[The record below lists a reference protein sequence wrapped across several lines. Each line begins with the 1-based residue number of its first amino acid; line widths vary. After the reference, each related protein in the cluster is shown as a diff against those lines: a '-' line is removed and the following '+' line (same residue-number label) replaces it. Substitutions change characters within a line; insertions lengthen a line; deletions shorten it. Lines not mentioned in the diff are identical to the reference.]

1 MKVFTVTQNCKLSE
15 FTDNVYPQ
23 GSFCCNALLKN
34 SDIKVNGKRVNKN
47 IALSAGDIVT
57 YYTTPA
63 QESKKSHD
71 IIFEDKNIY
80 IADKHSGVSF
90 EGLLSEL
97 KSRGEYY
104 AVHRLDRNTEGLIA
118 FAKNSAAEEELLSAF
133 KNRNVKKRYIALCK
147 NGFKRLSA
155 VLEAYLKKD
164 ESAYEVKIYDTPRA
178 GAVKIITEYKVLEN
192 RGDIALVEVVL
203 HTGRTH
209 QIRAHMAHIGC
220 PVLGD
225 GKYGDG
231 QLNKKYNAA
240 RQRLVSK
247 YLQFG
252 TDGALK
258 YLNGKIFESKK
269 EL

>member
-1 MKVFTVTQNCKLSE
+1 MKVFTANKNCKLSE
-15 FTDNVYPQ
+15 YTDNVYPQ
-23 GSFCCNALLKN
+23 GSFCFNTLIKN
-34 SDIKVNGKRVNKN
+34 GDIKVNGKRVNKN
-47 IALSAGDIVT
+47 IALSPGDTVT

-71 IIFEDKNIY
+71 IIFEDENIY
-80 IADKHSGVSF
+80 IADKLSGVSF

-97 KSRGEYY
+97 KSRGEFYG
-104 AVHRLDRNTEGLIA
+104 VHRLDRNTEGLIV
-118 FAKNSAAEEELLSAF
+118 FAKNSAAEEELTQAF
-133 KNRNVKKRYIALCK
+133 KNRNVKKKYIALCK
-147 NGFKRLSA
+147 NCFKRQAA

-164 ESAYEVKIYDTPRA
+164 ERAFEVKIYDTQRA

-192 RGDIALVEVVL
+192 RGDIALIEITL

-252 TDGALK
+252 LGGALK
-258 YLNGKIFESKK
+258 YLDGRIFESKK